1 MPFQKSAVVQS
12 MLGSRGRRE
21 HNSMASGSDSTRC
34 FGRCGRA
41 AEKWLICPACSR
53 FPFCSDCRNFAQR
66 WPQRCPICSRP
77 SASIPLEIEQD
88 ATISKFAIGVRPFK
102 IPIVNELLKACEIPM
117 YMPEP
122 MRVYSLSESYMCH
135 FILYCQLGPS
145 LWLQVERHSDVTRTG
160 GVDLSVVEKEAGNIR
175 LGSSVGDVR
184 ICYESPS
191 NFNLRA
197 LLNFTQSQSRA
208 SFALFRN
215 NCQHFVFTA
224 TSQLHRQPTCN
235 FPVWARRLQE
245 AYRNPNLYQNPN
257 LYRNPNLGGAW
268 QGQGLEIC
276 GAQDPHDLR
285 NVLPKTS
292 FQLVHPTCSEEI
304 VRATDSIEHV
314 T

>member
-1 MPFQKSAVVQS
+1 MPFQKSAVLQS

-21 HNSMASGSDSTRC
+21 DNSMASGPSNSSDSTQC
-34 FGRCGRA
+34 FGRCGCA

-53 FPFCSDCRNFAQR
+53 FPFCSDCQKFAQR

-88 ATISKFAIGVRPFK
+88 TTISKFAIGVRPFK
-102 IPIVNELLKACEIPM
+102 IPIVNELLKACEMPM

-208 SFALFRN
+208 SFALLRN

-245 AYRNPNLYQNPN
+245 AYRNPNLY
-257 LYRNPNLGGAW
+257 RNQNLGGDRAT
-268 QGQGLEIC
+268 QGQG
-276 GAQDPHDLR
+276 
-285 NVLPKTS
+285 
-292 FQLVHPTCSEEI
+292 
-304 VRATDSIEHV
+304 
-314 T
+314 